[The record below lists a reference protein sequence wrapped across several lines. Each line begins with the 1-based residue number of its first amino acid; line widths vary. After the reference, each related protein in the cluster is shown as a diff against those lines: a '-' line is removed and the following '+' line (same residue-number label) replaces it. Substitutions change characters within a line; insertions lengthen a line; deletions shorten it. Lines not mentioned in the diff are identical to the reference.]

1 MANNYFLPEINL
13 AVMAITTVF
22 YTLGCIFY
30 GNKRFSKK
38 LHFRYS
44 LLGWIST
51 LLFFLIYMLQRTLVG
66 SLSAPSYLEGLY
78 VPSLIIHM
86 ITATI
91 TLILPLFL
99 LIIGILQRKE
109 KTQISMKKIG
119 NVNVILWYITFISG
133 IIIYLCLHVL

>member
-22 YTLGCIFY
+22 YTLGCVFY

-38 LHFRYS
+38 LHFRFS
-44 LLGWIST
+44 FLGWIST
-51 LLFFLIYMLQRTLVG
+51 LIFFLIYMLQRSLIG
-66 SLSAPSYLEGLY
+66 SLSPPSYLEGLY
-78 VPSLIIHM
+78 TPSLIVHM

-91 TLILPLFL
+91 TLIVPAL
-99 LIIGILQRKE
+99 LLTIGILQRKE
-109 KTQISMKKIG
+109 KTKMSMKKIG

-133 IIIYLCLHVL
+133 IIIYLCLHIL